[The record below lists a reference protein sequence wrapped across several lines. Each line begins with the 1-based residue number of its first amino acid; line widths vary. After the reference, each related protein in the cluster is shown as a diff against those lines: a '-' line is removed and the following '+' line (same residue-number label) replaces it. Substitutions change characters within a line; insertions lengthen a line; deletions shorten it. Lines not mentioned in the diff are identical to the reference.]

1 MSDSYYIINPDR
13 KAELHFDYGEY
24 KALPEELKKELKRYF
39 VWGRK
44 RKAWVSKGDHRNF
57 SVITMVSKLDLPL
70 KEKQARKS
78 FAEQEEGK
86 AAKAEYRAGKYATRA
101 EKAEER
107 SEQLRA
113 EFNRLRKDWSWL
125 TQPNVNS
132 SGGRA
137 FTRSRN
143 RVMDRYDKGLEEYR
157 KSEQYRAMA
166 QSAATSA
173 TQPKLSDPNFLQ
185 RRIKEAQKRLRQQ
198 EKMIENSQERL
209 EQAESEEEK
218 AFSLESLERTLED
231 YKETQEKLAY
241 YTARLNELKAG
252 GAQVFDR
259 ESLQGALYIKSRRA
273 WYKVVRVNK
282 STVTHSWF
290 AGDFKTPHSDIQD
303 AVFAGDEY
311 KITGHRQGY
320 AFQIEV
326 LQRAE
331 DKKETANLTT
341 DPPKEEKPV
350 TSDPK
355 EKPAKKPA
363 VKLPFKQH
371 LAAYAAWKEVRE
383 TVEASAKEWHS
394 TIGGRIRLS
403 DSFELY
409 DFDSQRV
416 RSEDDHSFTFRVGT
430 YLDPDKNVVIVG
442 EHLQQIYGM
451 RVYMRSIRKR
461 VKPSGKQESYGFKV
475 LVSQWTPFAL
485 PDRVQVPAGKRKPH
499 YRLGEPKSY
508 RDREKLRRDVL
519 LEELMLGKLE
529 MALESK
535 FNGMEDM
542 TERIP
547 EEQQHWYVPGLSQIP
562 EVFYRETPEHYGKN
576 LVLWGHSG
584 VRYAL
589 RYHHRP
595 VPQYLDLEGKGKPEK
610 KILGSEAKKKLAGQL
625 RQKAESLEK
634 KAAAK
639 RSGGTFH
646 QNWTPRR
653 AGIMKSLEA
662 DAEALE
668 QKAFAFRKLAEG
680 WEAGSV
686 PELLQGIRTIA
697 DLNELYSFYPTIR
710 GNTPESYLDE
720 ARKRLERLQT
730 MGLDSESRFQAAKK
744 ALQELAPVEPSEE
757 AQSARRLRELE
768 EKFRTSKQPG
778 FFPTPKAVAEKMIAL
793 ARVPEG
799 AVILEPSAGLGH
811 LAAEIKQAFPE
822 NKLVIGELNRSFH
835 EVLSLKGFDVAF
847 DDFLSYRPAEKD
859 RPEIILMNPPF
870 EKGQDAEHILHAFEM
885 VKPGGQVISLASEG
899 LFFRQSKKE
908 TAFREF
914 LEEQGGTSEVLPEK
928 SFTGSGAF
936 KQTGVRT
943 RIVVLEKP
951 AAKSEKTVTSEPKK
965 KPEMRKKVSVQQEIL
980 FKEDVYHFSED
991 QKIIRKFAGMSGK
1004 AKSRKELKNA
1014 ILDLQKK
1021 AKEKRFSDPY
1031 KPLLRKLQ
1039 DEAVDLYNG
1048 MERDKITRQTVEFS
1062 KSLALE
1068 LEQEAQ
1074 KKKLR
1079 YSVTL
1084 LKRFL
1089 NLQGEAAPEKAE
1101 RLLALIQSA
1110 LKKGKVPK
1118 DDPYYAKLK
1127 AVEKE
1132 LSQDKSPELESR
1144 SLEGIRM
1151 EAKTPKGV
1159 MSAGDLQKMDFKVLP
1174 FSGKWAEFIGQ
1185 PSENFYLIIYG
1196 KPKMG
1201 KSNLAF
1207 QLAKYLG
1214 SFGKVLYVAAEEGF
1228 GLTLK
1233 TKMEENGIA
1242 AEDPVHFSD
1251 ARHLEGVKRHLDQ
1264 GYAVCFIDSI
1274 NVLDLEPEEFER
1286 FRKSYPNTAF
1296 VCIMQSTKS
1305 GNFRGSQEWTH
1316 NADSIVNLDE
1326 PGLAT
1331 CRGRFGAGEYKIFE
1345 R

>member
-70 KEKQARKS
+70 KEK
-78 FAEQEEGK
+78 
-86 AAKAEYRAGKYATRA
+86 
-101 EKAEER
+101 
-107 SEQLRA
+107 
-113 EFNRLRKDWSWL
+113 
-125 TQPNVNS
+125 
-132 SGGRA
+132 
-137 FTRSRN
+137 
-143 RVMDRYDKGLEEYR
+143 
-157 KSEQYRAMA
+157 
-166 QSAATSA
+166 
-173 TQPKLSDPNFLQ
+173 
-185 RRIKEAQKRLRQQ
+185 
-198 EKMIENSQERL
+198 
-209 EQAESEEEK
+209 
-218 AFSLESLERTLED
+218 
-231 YKETQEKLAY
+231 
-241 YTARLNELKAG
+241 
-252 GAQVFDR
+252 
-259 ESLQGALYIKSRRA
+259 
-273 WYKVVRVNK
+273 
-282 STVTHSWF
+282 
-290 AGDFKTPHSDIQD
+290 
-303 AVFAGDEY
+303 
-311 KITGHRQGY
+311 
-320 AFQIEV
+320 
-326 LQRAE
+326 
-331 DKKETANLTT
+331 
-341 DPPKEEKPV
+341 
-350 TSDPK
+350 
-355 EKPAKKPA
+355 PAKKPA

-383 TVEASAKEWHS
+383 TVESSAKEWHS
-394 TIGGRIRLS
+394 TTGGRIRLS

-416 RSEDDHSFTFRVGT
+416 RSEDDHSFTFRVDT

-475 LVSQWTPFAL
+475 LASQWTPFAL

-610 KILGSEAKKKLAGQL
+610 KILGPEAKKKLAEQL

-744 ALQELAPVEPSEE
+744 ALQELAPVELSEE

-835 EVLSLKGFDVAF
+835 EVLSLKGFEVAF

-951 AAKSEKTVTSEPKK
+951 AVKEEKPVVTKPEKQMIEPKK
-965 KPEMRKKVSVQQEIL
+965 KPEMKKKASVQQEIH

-991 QKIIRKFAGMSGK
+991 QKIIRKFATMQGK
-1004 AKSRKELKNA
+1004 AKGRKELKNA

-1089 NLQGEAAPEKAE
+1089 NLQGEEIPEKAE

-1127 AVEKE
+1127 AVEKQ

-1144 SLEGIRM
+1144 SLEGV
-1151 EAKTPKGV
+1151 PQGV

-1251 ARHLEGVKRHLDQ
+1251 ARHLEGVKKHLDQ
-1264 GYAVCFIDSI
+1264 GYAACFIDSI

-1286 FRKSYPNTAF
+1286 FRKSYPNTTF